1 MKDARISRY
10 NSKVK
15 FSIYDFERI
24 FPMQEDDD
32 NQNLVLG
39 ILFGIIALVIGLVI
53 GLTVYVTGQNADAA
67 PAAVQEIAEV
77 GEPLV
82 KLYFDSGKAELP
94 ANAAEEVAK
103 VVAKLHEES
112 GKIVLISG
120 YHDETGGAAVNAEV
134 AKARAVA
141 VKDALVGAG
150 VPADKVAMRKPAV
163 TLGGTDDAEAR
174 RVEVR
179 VQ

>member
-1 MKDARISRY
+1 
-10 NSKVK
+10 
-15 FSIYDFERI
+15 
-24 FPMQEDDD
+24 MQQDDD

-53 GLTVYVTGQNADAA
+53 GLATYVTGQTRVAAA
-67 PAAVQEIAEV
+67 PAAEAVVVEEVVEIAEV

-82 KLYFDSGKAELP
+82 KLYFEVGKAELP
-94 ANAAEEVAK
+94 ATAGDDIAK
-103 VVAKLHEES
+103 VMAKLHEDDS
-112 GKIVLISG
+112 KLVLISG

-141 VKDALVGAG
+141 VKEALVAAG
-150 VPADKVAMRKPAV
+150 VPADKVKMRKPAV
-163 TLGGTDDAEAR
+163 TLGGTDAAEAR

>member
-1 MKDARISRY
+1 
-10 NSKVK
+10 
-15 FSIYDFERI
+15 
-24 FPMQEDDD
+24 MQEDDD

-53 GLTVYVTGQNADAA
+53 GLTVYVTGQNAAA
-67 PAAVQEIAEV
+67 KPAAVAAVEAPEIAEV

-82 KLYFDSGKAELP
+82 KLYFESGKAELP
-94 ANAAEEVAK
+94 ANGAEEVAK
-103 VVAKLHEES
+103 VVAKLAED
-112 GKIVLISG
+112 GTKIVLISG
-120 YHDETGGAAVNAEV
+120 YHDETGGAAINAEV

-141 VKDALVGAG
+141 LKDALIAAG

-163 TLGGTDDAEAR
+163 TLGGTDAAEAR

>member
-1 MKDARISRY
+1 
-10 NSKVK
+10 
-15 FSIYDFERI
+15 
-24 FPMQEDDD
+24 MQQDDD

-53 GLTVYVTGQNADAA
+53 GLGGYVTGQNRA
-67 PAAVQEIAEV
+67 PAPVAAVVAEEPEIAEV
-77 GEPLV
+77 GEALV
-82 KLYFDSGKAELP
+82 KFYFESGKAELP
-94 ANAAEEVAK
+94 AGAEDELAK
-103 VVAKLHEES
+103 VVAKLAEDPS
-112 GKIVLISG
+112 RLVLLSG

-141 VKDALVGAG
+141 VKDALIAAG
-150 VPADKVAMRKPAV
+150 LAADKVKMRKPAV
-163 TLGGTDDAEAR
+163 TLGGTDPAEAR

>member
-1 MKDARISRY
+1 
-10 NSKVK
+10 
-15 FSIYDFERI
+15 
-24 FPMQEDDD
+24 MQQDDD

-53 GLTVYVTGQNADAA
+53 GLGVYVTGQNRA
-67 PAAVQEIAEV
+67 PAPVAAVVAEEPAIAEV
-77 GEPLV
+77 GEALG
-82 KLYFDSGKAELP
+82 KFYFESGKAELP
-94 ANAAEEVAK
+94 AGAEDELAK
-103 VVAKLHEES
+103 VVAKLAEDPS
-112 GKIVLISG
+112 RLVLLSG

-141 VKDALVGAG
+141 VKDALIAAG
-150 VPADKVAMRKPAV
+150 LAADKVKMRKPAV
-163 TLGGTDDAEAR
+163 TLGGTDPAEAR

>member
-1 MKDARISRY
+1 
-10 NSKVK
+10 
-15 FSIYDFERI
+15 
-24 FPMQEDDD
+24 MQEDDD

-39 ILFGIIALVIGLVI
+39 ILFGIIALVVGLVI
-53 GLTVYVTGQNADAA
+53 GLSVYVTGQNRA
-67 PAAVQEIAEV
+67 PAPVAAVVAEEPEIAEV

-82 KLYFDSGKAELP
+82 KFYFESGKAELP
-94 ANAAEEVAK
+94 AGAPEELAK
-103 VVAKLHEES
+103 VVAKLNEDPS
-112 GKIVLISG
+112 KLVLLSG

-141 VKDALVGAG
+141 VKDALVAAG
-150 VPADKVAMRKPAV
+150 LAADKVKMRKPAI
-163 TLGGTDDAEAR
+163 TLGGADAAEAR

>member
-1 MKDARISRY
+1 
-10 NSKVK
+10 
-15 FSIYDFERI
+15 
-24 FPMQEDDD
+24 MQEDDD

-39 ILFGIIALVIGLVI
+39 ILFGVIALVIGLVI
-53 GLTVYVTGQNADAA
+53 GLASYVTGQTREAA
-67 PAAVQEIAEV
+67 PAAVAAVEAPEIAEV
-77 GEPLV
+77 GEPLI

-103 VVAKLHEES
+103 VVAKLQEEPA
-112 GKIVLISG
+112 KLVLISG

-134 AKARAVA
+134 AKARALA
-141 VKDALVGAG
+141 VKDALIGAG
-150 VPADKVAMRKPAV
+150 IPANKVNLRKPAI
-163 TLGGTDDAEAR
+163 TLGGGDAAEAR

>member
-1 MKDARISRY
+1 M
-10 NSKVK
+10 
-15 FSIYDFERI
+15 E
-24 FPMQEDDD
+24 QDDD

-53 GLTVYVTGQNADAA
+53 GLTVYVTGQNAAA
-67 PAAVQEIAEV
+67 KPEAVAAVEAPEIAEV

-82 KLYFDSGKAELP
+82 KLYFESGKAELP
-94 ANAAEEVAK
+94 ANGAEEVAK
-103 VVAKLHEES
+103 VVAKLAED
-112 GKIVLISG
+112 GTKIVLISG

-134 AKARAVA
+134 AKARAGA
-141 VKDALVGAG
+141 VKDALLAAG
-150 VPADKVAMRKPAV
+150 VPADKLAMRKPAV
-163 TLGGTDDAEAR
+163 TLGGGEAAEAR

>member
-1 MKDARISRY
+1 
-10 NSKVK
+10 
-15 FSIYDFERI
+15 
-24 FPMQEDDD
+24 MQEDDD

-39 ILFGIIALVIGLVI
+39 ILFGIIALVVGLVI
-53 GLTVYVTGQNADAA
+53 GLSVYVTGQNRA
-67 PAAVQEIAEV
+67 PAPVAAVVAEEPEIAEV

-82 KLYFDSGKAELP
+82 KFYFESGKAELP
-94 ANAAEEVAK
+94 AGAAEELAK
-103 VVAKLHEES
+103 VIAKLNEDPS
-112 GKIVLISG
+112 KLVLLSG

-141 VKDALVGAG
+141 VKDALIAAG
-150 VPADKVAMRKPAV
+150 LAADKVKMRKPAV
-163 TLGGTDDAEAR
+163 TLGGADPAEAR

>member
-1 MKDARISRY
+1 
-10 NSKVK
+10 
-15 FSIYDFERI
+15 
-24 FPMQEDDD
+24 MQEDDD

-53 GLTVYVTGQNADAA
+53 GLGVYVTGQNRA
-67 PAAVQEIAEV
+67 PAPVAAVVAEEPEIAEV
-77 GEPLV
+77 GEALV
-82 KLYFDSGKAELP
+82 KFYFESGKAELP
-94 ANAAEEVAK
+94 AGAEDELAK
-103 VVAKLHEES
+103 VVAKLAEDPS
-112 GKIVLISG
+112 RLVLLSG

-141 VKDALVGAG
+141 VKDALIAAG
-150 VPADKVAMRKPAV
+150 LAADKVKMRKPAV
-163 TLGGTDDAEAR
+163 TLGGTDPAEAR

>member
-1 MKDARISRY
+1 
-10 NSKVK
+10 
-15 FSIYDFERI
+15 
-24 FPMQEDDD
+24 MQEDDD

-39 ILFGIIALVIGLVI
+39 ILFGIIALVVGLVI
-53 GLTVYVTGQNADAA
+53 GLSVYVTGQNRA
-67 PAAVQEIAEV
+67 PAPVAAVVAEEPEIAEV
-77 GEPLV
+77 GEPLI

-103 VVAKLHEES
+103 VVAKLQEEPA
-112 GKIVLISG
+112 KLVLISG

-134 AKARAVA
+134 AKARALA
-141 VKDALVGAG
+141 VKDALIGAG
-150 VPADKVAMRKPAV
+150 VPADKVNLRKPAI
-163 TLGGTDDAEAR
+163 TLGGGDAAEAR

>member
-1 MKDARISRY
+1 M
-10 NSKVK
+10 
-15 FSIYDFERI
+15 E
-24 FPMQEDDD
+24 QDDD

-53 GLTVYVTGQNADAA
+53 GLTVYVTGQNAAA
-67 PAAVQEIAEV
+67 KPAAVAAVEAPEIAEV

-82 KLYFDSGKAELP
+82 KLYFESGKAELP
-94 ANAAEEVAK
+94 ANGAEEVAK
-103 VVAKLHEES
+103 VVAKLAED
-112 GKIVLISG
+112 GAKIVLISG

-134 AKARAVA
+134 AKARAGA
-141 VKDALVGAG
+141 VKDALLAAG
-150 VPADKVAMRKPAV
+150 VPADKLAMRKPAV
-163 TLGGTDDAEAR
+163 TLGGGDAAEAR

>member
-1 MKDARISRY
+1 M
-10 NSKVK
+10 
-15 FSIYDFERI
+15 E
-24 FPMQEDDD
+24 QDDD

-39 ILFGIIALVIGLVI
+39 ILFGVIALVIGLVI
-53 GLTVYVTGQNADAA
+53 GLTVYVTGQNTAA
-67 PAAVQEIAEV
+67 KPAAVAAVEAPEIAEV

-94 ANAAEEVAK
+94 ANGAEEVAK
-103 VVAKLHEES
+103 VVAKLAED
-112 GKIVLISG
+112 GAKIVLISG

-134 AKARAVA
+134 AKARAGA
-141 VKDALVGAG
+141 VKDALLAAG
-150 VPADKVAMRKPAV
+150 VPADKLAMRKPAV
-163 TLGGTDDAEAR
+163 TLGGGDAAEAR

>member
-1 MKDARISRY
+1 
-10 NSKVK
+10 
-15 FSIYDFERI
+15 
-24 FPMQEDDD
+24 MQEDDD

-39 ILFGIIALVIGLVI
+39 ILFGIIALVVGLVI
-53 GLTVYVTGQNADAA
+53 GLSVYVTGQNRA
-67 PAAVQEIAEV
+67 PAPVAAVVAEEPEIAEV
-77 GEPLV
+77 GEPLI

-103 VVAKLHEES
+103 VVAKLQEEPA
-112 GKIVLISG
+112 KLVLISG

-134 AKARAVA
+134 AKARALA
-141 VKDALVGAG
+141 VKDALIAAG
-150 VPADKVAMRKPAV
+150 IPADKVNLRKPAI
-163 TLGGTDDAEAR
+163 TLGGGEAAEAR

>member
-1 MKDARISRY
+1 
-10 NSKVK
+10 
-15 FSIYDFERI
+15 
-24 FPMQEDDD
+24 MQEDDD

-53 GLTVYVTGQNADAA
+53 GLTVYVTGQTNAAKVA
-67 PAAVQEIAEV
+67 PVAAVAEVPEIAEV
-77 GEPLV
+77 GEALA
-82 KLYFDSGKAELP
+82 KLYFDSGKADLP

-103 VVAKLHEES
+103 VVAKLQEDS
-112 GKIVLISG
+112 SKIVLISG

-134 AKARAVA
+134 SKARALA
-141 VKDALVGAG
+141 VKDALATAG
-150 VPADKVAMRKPAV
+150 VAADKLKLRKPAI
-163 TLGGTDDAEAR
+163 TLGGADEAEAR

>member
-1 MKDARISRY
+1 M
-10 NSKVK
+10 
-15 FSIYDFERI
+15 E
-24 FPMQEDDD
+24 QDDD

-53 GLTVYVTGQNADAA
+53 GLTVYVTGQNTAA
-67 PAAVQEIAEV
+67 KPAAVAAVEAPEIAEV

-82 KLYFDSGKAELP
+82 KLYFESGKAELP
-94 ANAAEEVAK
+94 ANGAEEVAK
-103 VVAKLHEES
+103 VVAKLAED
-112 GKIVLISG
+112 GAKIVLISG

-134 AKARAVA
+134 AKARAGA
-141 VKDALVGAG
+141 VKDALLAAG
-150 VPADKVAMRKPAV
+150 VPADKLAMRKPAV
-163 TLGGTDDAEAR
+163 TLGGGDAAEAR

>member
-1 MKDARISRY
+1 
-10 NSKVK
+10 
-15 FSIYDFERI
+15 
-24 FPMQEDDD
+24 MQEDDD

-53 GLTVYVTGQNADAA
+53 GLTVYVTGQTNAAKAA
-67 PAAVQEIAEV
+67 PVAEVPEIAEV
-77 GEPLV
+77 GEALV
-82 KLYFDSGKAELP
+82 KLYFDSGKADLP
-94 ANAAEEVAK
+94 ANAADEVAK
-103 VVAKLHEES
+103 VIAKLQEDS
-112 GKIVLISG
+112 SKIVLISG
-120 YHDETGGAAVNAEV
+120 YHDETGGAAINAEV

-141 VKDALVGAG
+141 LKDALIAAG

-163 TLGGTDDAEAR
+163 TLGGTDAAEAR

>member
-1 MKDARISRY
+1 
-10 NSKVK
+10 
-15 FSIYDFERI
+15 
-24 FPMQEDDD
+24 MQQDDD

-53 GLTVYVTGQNADAA
+53 GLGVYVTGQNRA
-67 PAAVQEIAEV
+67 PAPVAAVVAEEPEIAEV

-82 KLYFDSGKAELP
+82 KFYFESGKAELP
-94 ANAAEEVAK
+94 AGAEDELAK
-103 VVAKLHEES
+103 VVAKLAEDPS
-112 GKIVLISG
+112 RLVLLSG

-141 VKDALVGAG
+141 VKDALIAAG
-150 VPADKVAMRKPAV
+150 LAADKVKMRKPAV
-163 TLGGTDDAEAR
+163 TLGGADPAEAR

>member
-1 MKDARISRY
+1 M
-10 NSKVK
+10 
-15 FSIYDFERI
+15 E
-24 FPMQEDDD
+24 QDDD

-53 GLTVYVTGQNADAA
+53 GLTVYVTGQNAAA
-67 PAAVQEIAEV
+67 KPAAVAAVEAPEIAEV

-82 KLYFDSGKAELP
+82 KLYFESGKAELP
-94 ANAAEEVAK
+94 ANGAEEVAK
-103 VVAKLHEES
+103 VVAKLAED
-112 GKIVLISG
+112 GTKIVLISG

-134 AKARAVA
+134 AKARAGA
-141 VKDALVGAG
+141 VKDALLAAG
-150 VPADKVAMRKPAV
+150 VPADKLAMRKPAV
-163 TLGGTDDAEAR
+163 TLGGGEAAEAR